1 MSTIDIKDVI
11 IDIIKSMKKKDAEI
25 FYGQLVEE
33 ENCSDKDFFEHW
45 KDIPA
50 EHKVSIENGLLELEK
65 GKKKNFNSF
74 AKSFAKKTALK
85 NDQESNHFITC

>member
-11 IDIIKSMKKKDAEI
+11 IDRVKSMKKKDAEI
-25 FYGQLVEE
+25 FYSRLVEE
-33 ENCSDKDFFEHW
+33 ENYSDKDFFEHW

-50 EHKVSIENGLLELEK
+50 EHKVSIENGLLDLEK

-74 AKSFAKKTALK
+74 AKSFAKKHGVK
-85 NDQESNHFITC
+85 K